1 MNFNSSLFFL
11 FIFVITVFSQRP
23 SDAGTSQSQHQQ
35 PKRKLKILVLSPS
48 SCWSH
53 AQYLGKVA
61 DTLAEAGHE
70 VVSAFCIFGP
80 FGQKRKF

>member
-1 MNFNSSLFFL
+1 MNFNSSLFYL
-11 FIFVITVFSQRP
+11 FIFVISAFSQFP
-23 SDAGTSQSQHQQ
+23 SAAGTSQPQHQQ
-35 PKRKLKILVLSPS
+35 PKRKLKILVFSPS

-61 DTLAEAGHE
+61 DTLAEAGHHE

-80 FGQKRKF
+80 FGRK